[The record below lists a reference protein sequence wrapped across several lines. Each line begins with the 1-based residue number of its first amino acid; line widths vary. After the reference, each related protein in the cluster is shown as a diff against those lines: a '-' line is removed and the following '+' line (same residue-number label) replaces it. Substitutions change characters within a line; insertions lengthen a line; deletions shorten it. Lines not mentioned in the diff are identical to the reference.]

1 MYLYNSTENTKEI
14 CYFIVSRQIPLHSF
28 LSFSQHK
35 TRQSPN
41 LWIMEITMYNVSKKE
56 KVLKKNEGKKICFQ
70 CF

>member
-41 LWIMEITMYNVSKKE
+41 LWIMEITVM
-56 KVLKKNEGKKICFQ
+56 
-70 CF
+70 